1 MSSPRTRKSGPA
13 LTCRPRLLRRARSRE
28 MAAPRRGLSLSS
40 ADAFMGVLH
49 EQHPRLRALMD
60 TWVHLYG
67 AAHSH
72 GLPSVAEVTRA
83 MDAVGL
89 LDFER
94 LSKRPRWLSERGYWP
109 DGRPS
114 RTAPPTWAWTHPAPP
129 DKASRKPSS
138 RERGQCGRSSGP
150 TRGMPCPAAA

>member
-1 MSSPRTRKSGPA
+1 
-13 LTCRPRLLRRARSRE
+13 

-40 ADAFMGVLH
+40 ADASMGVLH

-72 GLPSVAEVTRA
+72 GLPSIAEVTRA

-114 RTAPPTWAWTHPAPP
+114 RTAPPTWAAGQGEPQAVVEGARPMWTLVWP
-129 DKASRKPSS
+129 DSWNAMPRSCLKWRGSVRTRPSL
-138 RERGQCGRSSGP
+138 C
-150 TRGMPCPAAA
+150 